1 MTGNLNVVANRKL
14 RVLLSKGPS
23 YREANNIDWDK
34 VYICIKNGVSDYV
47 KTWSNKES
55 VDVRVLSEWKQRLLL
70 EVRSRIAI
78 LRRQRYYP
86 KRNKILDNKDVKSYL
101 DLFHQQYV
109 ITPTDKAGN
118 NFSIVCKK
126 FYIHCLLKEL
136 GISDPRKSS
145 KKSNSKATYCHIRNR
160 TKQTVVNKHISYM
173 KTHKIALDSSQE
185 SLPFLYWIP
194 KMHKNP
200 TKQRYIAASH
210 SCSTKPLSKMITYCL
225 KLVQQTHKNYCTRIA
240 KTRRYNK
247 MWIVDNSVKVLEK
260 LSICNQKSVRNVR
273 TFDFSTL
280 YTSIPHKKLKK
291 RIAMVINQCFNTDA
305 RRFMRIGGTSASW
318 SETRG
323 NYSWD
328 KDQLIDHRNDLIDN
342 IYVTCGD
349 HLFK

>member
-1 MTGNLNVVANRKL
+1 M
-14 RVLLSKGPS
+14 
-23 YREANNIDWDK
+23 
-34 VYICIKNGVSDYV
+34 
-47 KTWSNKES
+47 
-55 VDVRVLSEWKQRLLL
+55 
-70 EVRSRIAI
+70 
-78 LRRQRYYP
+78 
-86 KRNKILDNKDVKSYL
+86 
-101 DLFHQQYV
+101 
-109 ITPTDKAGN
+109 
-118 NFSIVCKK
+118 CKK
-126 FYIHCLLKEL
+126 LYIHCLLKEL
-136 GISDPRKSS
+136 GISDPRKNSNS
-145 KKSNSKATYCHIRNR
+145 KKSNSKATYRHIRNR

-240 KTRRYNK
+240 KNRRDNK

-291 RIAMVINQCFNTDA
+291 RIAMVINQCFNTYA

-318 SETRG
+318 SKTRG

-328 KDQLIDHRNDLIDN
+328 KDQLINHINYLIDN

-349 HLFK
+349 HLF